1 MHVDDFSHIA
11 LHKIHKLL
19 NILIYH
25 PDFNDLDKKNE
36 MNEKNNRCGN

>member
-1 MHVDDFSHIA
+1 M
-11 LHKIHKLL
+11 KLL

-36 MNEKNNRCGN
+36 MNEKKTGVVIRYLYWEQKNKN